1 MAKFKFESLKFEQ
14 IMKDYATIREV
25 TIPDAVMLNAR
36 LLCVELARRT
46 QPFGIDDKAKLTGEK
61 AITRDLVGG
70 RSSSAVH
77 SRRRA
82 GIFGIIGDAMNIKGG
97 YAWYKTG
104 ENVRLF
110 VGKDG
115 YAYGTEKSYFRPDAS
130 MTDMRSFHKKFF
142 VNGKM
147 SSAGSRDKT
156 IGRWKFLDKM
166 FVSEATM
173 NAYKETVLKKV
184 GIAKAGWAS
193 CALKL
198 KKVNKGSLTA
208 GFPKWVTRHTGDFDN
223 GRVQDMTAD
232 RKNPRVE
239 VTNKTPWASDV
250 IPASEEL
257 RAKSVVATKM
267 KKQMEAILKKRQK
280 TLTET

>member
-14 IMKDYATIREV
+14 IMEDYATIREV

-36 LLCVELARRT
+36 LLCVELGRRT
-46 QPFGIDDKAKLTGEK
+46 QPFGADEKAKLTGEK

-77 SRRRA
+77 STRRI
-82 GIFGIIGDAMNIKGG
+82 GIFGIIGGAMDERGG
-97 YAWYKTG
+97 FKWYKES

-110 VGKDG
+110 IGKDG
-115 YAYGTEKSYFRPDAS
+115 FAYGTEKSFFQPDAS
-130 MTDMRSFHKKFF
+130 LSSMRAWHKKFF

-147 SSAGSRDKT
+147 SSAGSRDRT
-156 IGRWKFLDKM
+156 IGRWKFLDKL
-166 FVSEATM
+166 FVTEATM
-173 NAYKETVLKKV
+173 NAYKESVLKKV

-223 GRVQDMTAD
+223 GRVQDMTANL
-232 RKNPRVE
+232 KNPKVE
-239 VTNKTPWASDV
+239 ITNAVPWASTV
-250 IPASEEL
+250 IPASEQL
-257 RAKSVVATKM
+257 NALSVVSTKM
-267 KKQMEAILKKRQK
+267 KNQMNMILKKRQK
-280 TLTET
+280 GLIET

>member
-1 MAKFKFESLKFEQ
+1 
-14 IMKDYATIREV
+14 MKDYATIREV

-77 SRRRA
+77 SRRRV
-82 GIFGIIGDAMNIKGG
+82 GIFGIIGEAMNIKGG

-130 MTDMRSFHKKFF
+130 QSDMRSFHKKFF

-147 SSAGSRDKT
+147 SSAGSRDRT

-223 GRVQDMTAD
+223 GRVQDMTSD
-232 RKNPRVE
+232 LKNPRVE
-239 VTNKTPWASDV
+239 VTNKTPWASNV
-250 IPASEEL
+250 IPESEKEF
-257 RAKSVVATKM
+257 AKAVIVTKM

-280 TLTET
+280 GLIET

>member
-1 MAKFKFESLKFEQ
+1 
-14 IMKDYATIREV
+14 MKDYAEIREV

-46 QPFGIDDKAKLTGEK
+46 QPFGADDKAKLTGEK

-77 SRRRA
+77 SRRRV
-82 GIFGIIGDAMNIKGG
+82 GIFGIIGEAMNIKGG

-130 MTDMRSFHKKFF
+130 ESDMRSFHKKFF
-142 VNGKM
+142 VDGKM

-166 FVSEATM
+166 FVSESTM
-173 NAYKETVLKKV
+173 NTYKESVLKKV

-232 RKNPRVE
+232 KKNPRVE

-250 IPASEEL
+250 IPVSEEL

-280 TLTET
+280 GLIET

>member
-1 MAKFKFESLKFEQ
+1 MAKFKFESVKFEQ

-25 TIPDAVMLNAR
+25 TIPDAVSLNAR

-46 QPFGIDDKAKLTGEK
+46 QPFGADDKAKLTGEK

-77 SRRRA
+77 SQRRI
-82 GIFGIIGDAMNIKGG
+82 GIFGIIGEAMNIRGG
-97 YAWYKTG
+97 YAWYKRG

-147 SSAGSRDKT
+147 SSAGSRDRT

-173 NAYKETVLKKV
+173 NSYKETVLKKV

-198 KKVNKGSLTA
+198 KKVNKGSLIA

-223 GRVQDMTAD
+223 GRVQDMTSD
-232 RKNPRVE
+232 LKNPRVE
-239 VTNKTPWASDV
+239 VTNKTPWADKV
-250 IPASEEL
+250 IPESEKEF
-257 RAKSVVATKM
+257 AKAVIVTKM

-280 TLTET
+280 GLIET

>member
-46 QPFGIDDKAKLTGEK
+46 QPFGADEKAKLTGEK

-77 SRRRA
+77 SQRRI
-82 GIFGIIGDAMNIKGG
+82 GIFGIIGDAMNIAGG

-147 SSAGSRDKT
+147 SSAGSRDRT

-166 FVSEATM
+166 FVSESTM
-173 NAYKETVLKKV
+173 NAYKESVLKKV

-223 GRVQDMTAD
+223 GRVQDMTSD
-232 RKNPRVE
+232 LKNPRVE
-239 VTNKTPWASDV
+239 LTNKTPWASNV

-280 TLTET
+280 GLIET

>member
-46 QPFGIDDKAKLTGEK
+46 QPFGADDKAKLTGEK

-82 GIFGIIGDAMNIKGG
+82 GIFGIIGAAMQEAGG

-142 VNGKM
+142 LNGKM

-198 KKVNKGSLTA
+198 KKVNKGSLIA

-280 TLTET
+280 GLIET

>member
-14 IMKDYATIREV
+14 IMKDYAEIREV

-46 QPFGIDDKAKLTGEK
+46 QPFGADDKAKLTGEK

-82 GIFGIIGDAMNIKGG
+82 GIFGIIGAAMQEAGG

-198 KKVNKGSLTA
+198 KKVNKGSLIA

-232 RKNPRVE
+232 KKNPRVE

-250 IPASEEL
+250 IPVSEEL

-280 TLTET
+280 GLIET

>member
-14 IMKDYATIREV
+14 IMKDYAEIREV

-46 QPFGIDDKAKLTGEK
+46 QPFGADDKAKLTGEK

-77 SRRRA
+77 SQRRI
-82 GIFGIIGDAMNIKGG
+82 GIFGIIGEAMNIKGG
-97 YAWYKTG
+97 YAWYKKG

-115 YAYGTEKSYFRPDAS
+115 YAYGTEKSFFRPDAS
-130 MTDMRSFHKKFF
+130 ESDMRSFHKKFF

-147 SSAGSRDKT
+147 SSAGSKTRD

-173 NAYKETVLKKV
+173 NTYKESVLKKV

-232 RKNPRVE
+232 KKNPRVE

-250 IPASEEL
+250 IPVSEEL

-280 TLTET
+280 GLIET